1 MLIQTEITIPDM
13 EALDRVDANMESV
26 YRNAGEYLARCI
38 RNHMRM
44 LNETR
49 RSPLNATGRSSNHF
63 SPDKVLE
70 PVVNNNSATVE
81 VAIPGITR
89 AYHDID
95 IYPKEANALAIPLHY
110 TAYGMSPRENNDRGI
125 YKLFRIYKK
134 GTKEKG
140 NVLFRNGEDGSL
152 IPMYSLVNHVHQVQ
166 DPSLM
171 PSNQQLTDEA
181 VEGAKEA
188 IKAILQLRF

>member
-1 MLIQTEITIPDM
+1 MLLEAEITVPN
-13 EALDRVDANMESV
+13 LDQLARVDANMESV
-26 YRNAGEYLARCI
+26 NRNAGEYLARCI

-44 LNETR
+44 LNQTR
-49 RSPLNATGRSSNHF
+49 HSSLNPGRSSNHF

-70 PVVNNNSATVE
+70 PVVTDKSATVA

-95 IYPKEANALAIPLHY
+95 IYPVEANALAIPLHW

-125 YKLFRIYKK
+125 YELFRIYKK

-140 NVLFRNGEDGSL
+140 NVLFRNVEDGEL
-152 IPMYSLVNHVHQVQ
+152 IPMYALVQPVHQVQ

-171 PSNQQLTDEA
+171 PTNEQMTDEA
-181 VEGAKEA
+181 VKGATQA
-188 IKAILQLRF
+188 IKAILSLRF

>member
-1 MLIQTEITIPDM
+1 MLIQADITVPDM
-13 EALDRVDANMESV
+13 ESLDRIDANMESI

-49 RSPLNATGRSSNHF
+49 RSPLNPGTSSNHF
-63 SPDKVLE
+63 SPEKVLE
-70 PVVNNNSATVE
+70 PTVKDNSATVE

-110 TAYGMSPRENNDRGI
+110 SAYGMSPRENNDRGI
-125 YKLFRIYKK
+125 YKLFRIKRK
-134 GTKEKG
+134 GTNEKG
-140 NVLFRNGEDGSL
+140 NVLYRNGEDGGL
-152 IPMYSLVNHVHQVQ
+152 IPMYSLVTHVHQVQ

-171 PSNQQLTDEA
+171 PSNEQLTDEA
-181 VEGAKEA
+181 IQGATEA
-188 IKAILQLRF
+188 IKSILSLRL